1 MGVDDT
7 KRVDAP
13 FGNDVADAAAQWLTE
28 LMSGEMSAADIDQWR
43 RWRAADHEHE
53 RAWQHIE
60 AFSGRIVELDA
71 KAAMASLSTPGRSR
85 RRALKAIAV
94 LGASCTGGYIALQSP
109 TGQQLRA
116 DVSTAKGEQ
125 RQVAV
130 GPHAS
135 VLLNTDTAINSS
147 TRAGQARI
155 ELVGG
160 EIIIDARGTG
170 TRPSLLVRTA
180 FAEVQLHAGKI
191 QVREFPTHTSVNV
204 LRGRAQLR
212 GASRQVA
219 SLLEE
224 GLSQAIGVAGFSP
237 ATPVQADA
245 TAWVDGQLIADD
257 MPLGAFL
264 VELARYRPGFIRCD
278 PKIAVRTLSGV
289 FPLADT
295 DVVLAAAA
303 RATGATLRQRTRYWV
318 VLDAA

>member
-1 MGVDDT
+1 MDAEDAG
-7 KRVDAP
+7 RVAAP
-13 FGNDVADAAAQWLTE
+13 FADDVADAAAQWLTE
-28 LMSGEMSAADIDQWR
+28 LMSGEMSAADNERWR
-43 RWRAADHEHE
+43 RWRAADPEHE

-60 AFSGRIVELDA
+60 AVSGRIVELDA
-71 KAAMASLSTPGRSR
+71 TAAMASLSPSGRSR
-85 RRALKAIAV
+85 RRALKTIAV
-94 LGASCTGGYIALQSP
+94 LGAYCAGGYMALQSP

-116 DVSTAKGEQ
+116 DVRTAKGEQ

-135 VLLNTDTAINSS
+135 VLLNTDTAINTSIQAS
-147 TRAGQARI
+147 QARI

-160 EIIIDARGTG
+160 EIIIDASGTG
-170 TRPSLLVRTA
+170 ASPFLLIRTA
-180 FAEVQLHAGKI
+180 FAEVQLRAGRI
-191 QVREFPTHTSVNV
+191 QVREFPTHTRVSV

-212 GASRQVA
+212 GTTDQAA

-224 GLSQAIGVAGFSP
+224 GLSRAVGVAGPSP
-237 ATPVQADA
+237 ATPVQTDA
-245 TAWVDGQLIADD
+245 MAWADGQLIADD

-264 VELARYRPGFIRCD
+264 AELARYRPGFIRCD
-278 PKIAVRTLSGV
+278 PTIAGRTLSGV

-303 RATGATLRQRTRYWV
+303 RATRATLRQRTRYWV